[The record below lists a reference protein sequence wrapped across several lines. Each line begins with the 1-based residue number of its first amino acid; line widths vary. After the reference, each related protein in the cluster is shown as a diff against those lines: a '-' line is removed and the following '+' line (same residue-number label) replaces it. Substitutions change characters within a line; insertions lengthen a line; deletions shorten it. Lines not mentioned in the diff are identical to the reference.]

1 MKLKSLSLTNYR
13 GFERLELE
21 LDPHINVIAGINGV
35 GKSSILDAL
44 RVVLSRSMKRL
55 ASVTMRPVEFTDEDV
70 LEGKKTALISC
81 SVEHRGTLYELG
93 VQRLD
98 NELIEELRQKL
109 QTVVTEIEFAEKEY
123 GEEDDRDKRVGIS
136 EKVSSLITQRSK
148 IETQL
153 NDELNRFSW
162 KVGPSRQ
169 NFDESLERLKNP
181 QKQVNLPDS
190 SRPLPVYFSVNRQ
203 LAQEPRTLSAKPGG
217 VSRAFQDAL
226 NARAVNLKAFMEWY
240 RAQLAL
246 QQEFPDEQRE
256 KLLGKL
262 KEAAL
267 EFADFSGI
275 KIVEEPRLR
284 LMVQKKG
291 VWLSTQQLSD
301 GECGALAL
309 VFDLTRR
316 LALANP
322 DVSDPIAEGEAVV
335 LIDELELHL
344 HPSWQRQVLRRLKNM
359 FKNCQFI
366 VTTHSPQIIG
376 ETESKSV
383 RFLSRDE
390 AGKVIVW
397 APDQALGLDSNRV
410 LEELMDVDSRNAG
423 VKQDLQKLFDL
434 IDKEKLDEA
443 REQMAEIR
451 KRIKGND
458 SELTNAESLMAF
470 LEDAE

>member
-1 MKLKSLSLTNYR
+1 MKIKSLSLTNYR

-44 RVVLSRSMKRL
+44 RVVISKNINHLIPGVK
-55 ASVTMRPVEFTDEDV
+55 MRPIEFNNEDV
-70 LEGKKTALISC
+70 LEGRKTALISC
-81 SVEHRGTLYELG
+81 YLEHGIFYEISAA
-93 VQRLD
+93 RLD
-98 NELIEELRQKL
+98 NEQIAELRQRL
-109 QTVVTEIEFAEKEY
+109 QTVVAEIELAEKQY
-123 GEEDDRDKRVGIS
+123 GKENDRHKRV
-136 EKVSSLITQRSK
+136 KLLAKLSLLK
-148 IETQL
+148 IEKPKLEVQID
-153 NDELNRFSW
+153 DEQNRFAPQ
-162 KVGPSRQ
+162 VGPTRQ
-169 NFDESLERLKNP
+169 NFDEALERFKNP
-181 QKQVNLPDS
+181 QQRINLPAS
-190 SRPLPVYFSVNRQ
+190 SRSLPVYFSVNRQ

-217 VSRAFQDAL
+217 LSRAFQDAL
-226 NARAVNLKAFMEWY
+226 NSRPVNLKAFMEWY

-262 KEAAL
+262 KQAAL
-267 EFADFSGI
+267 EFADFNDF
-275 KIVEEPRLR
+275 KIEEEPRLKF
-284 LMVQKKG
+284 MVQKKG

-301 GECGALAL
+301 GERGALAL

-344 HPSWQRQVLRRLKNM
+344 HPSWQRQVLRRLKNT

-397 APDQALGLDSNRV
+397 TPDQALGLDSNRV
-410 LEELMDVDSRNAG
+410 LEELMDVDSRNEG
-423 VKQDLQKLFDL
+423 VKKELQKLFDL
-434 IDKEKLDEA
+434 IDEEKLDKA
-443 REQMAEIR
+443 RKQMAEIR
-451 KRIKGND
+451 KHIKGND
-458 SELTNAESLMAF
+458 PELTNAESLMSF
-470 LEDAE
+470 LEDNE